1 MFDMRLSYNVAMKR
15 SGFTL
20 IELLVVIAIIAIL
33 AAILFPVFAQ
43 AKEAAKKAACLSN
56 MKQQGLG
63 AMMYAGDQDDA
74 LPATGYYD
82 VCNLL
87 QTNGTFSEGGS
98 VRGKGLFAYPISTQ
112 PYIKSKEIYTDAG
125 DNNKAGLSS
134 IANNPGNCF
143 RQQMI
148 NAGLMT
154 DAEFGSITVPEMVKR
169 FGLSYA
175 GNYFLSNT
183 YDFVY
188 NSNGTVGASRTGK
201 NGVYGGRVYTS
212 FASPANVFFSTEW
225 GQTGWYVSPGYANGT
240 ATDFRWRDSARH
252 SGGRSWT
259 FADGHAKFLKDP
271 SIYKADGVTKKTES
285 DLILEYQRRG
295 IYTDPNASSNTPG
308 Q

>member
-1 MFDMRLSYNVAMKR
+1 MKR
-15 SGFTL
+15 RGFTL

-43 AKEAAKKAACLSN
+43 AKAAAKKAACLSN

-82 VCNLL
+82 VCNAL
-87 QTNGTFSEGGS
+87 QANGTFSEGGG
-98 VRGKGLFAYPISTQ
+98 VRSRGLFSYPISTL
-112 PYIKSKEIYTDAG
+112 PYTKNKEIFGDSTDEARVG
-125 DNNKAGLSS
+125 LASVNNG
-134 IANNPGNCF
+134 NPAPCF
-143 RQQMI
+143 QQQMI

-154 DAEFGSITVPEMVKR
+154 DAEFNAISVQEMAKR
-169 FGLSYA
+169 FPLSYA
-175 GNYFLSNT
+175 GNYYLSNT

-188 NSNGTVGASRTGK
+188 NANGTVGASRTGK

-212 FASPANVFFSTEW
+212 FASPANVFYSTEW
-225 GQTGWYVSPGYANGT
+225 GQTGWYVAPGYANGG
-240 ATDFRWRDSARH
+240 ATDFRWRNSARH
-252 SGGRSWT
+252 TGGRTWT
-259 FADGHAKFLKDP
+259 FADGHAKFAKDP
-271 SIYKADGVTKKTES
+271 SIYRADGVTKKSES

-295 IYTDPNASSNTPG
+295 IYTDPAATSDVPG